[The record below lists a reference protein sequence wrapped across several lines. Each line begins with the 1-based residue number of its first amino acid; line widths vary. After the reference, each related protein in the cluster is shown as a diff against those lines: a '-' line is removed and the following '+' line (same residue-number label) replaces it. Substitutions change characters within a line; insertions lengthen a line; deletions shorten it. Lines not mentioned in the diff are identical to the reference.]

1 MADSTDNSTP
11 PPDVNTPVLTLK
23 DDGWPKP
30 ATGDVPDQSGSGDDN
45 APPPVV
51 PDFSV
56 TVQTLRDA
64 QSFVLPSAETAVS
77 SYNTLKDATN
87 GAKAWIFQQGKPGD
101 LGTTYFWNPAS
112 QGQQTETIQA
122 DPDLAAQTP
131 KMEAS
136 LDNALLSIADV
147 VHLVGDYVAYLNL
160 AAQVYTKADKDSFL
174 PTQ

>member
-1 MADSTDNSTP
+1 MADDGQDDP
-11 PPDVNTPVLTLK
+11 PPDVNTPTLTAI
-23 DDGWPKP
+23 DQGWPKP
-30 ATGDVPDQSGSGDDN
+30 ATGDIPDQSDSADDN

-64 QSFVLPSAETAVS
+64 QSAVLPATDTAVS
-77 SYNTLKDATN
+77 SYNTLKDMTN
-87 GAKAWIFQQGKPGD
+87 DSKDWIFQQDRSGD
-101 LGTTYFWNPAS
+101 LGTYYFWNAAS
-112 QGQQTETIQA
+112 QGSQTEDIQP

-131 KMEAS
+131 KMVAS
-136 LDNALLSIADV
+136 LDNALLAIADV
-147 VHLVGDYVAYLNL
+147 VHLAGDFVAYLDL